1 MNTNKKTLL
10 CNILLIFAASIW
22 GANFI
27 FQKLAATEIGPFLF
41 MGCRCIL
48 GAITMIPIIF
58 VLDHSTPPEQRTVY
72 TKESFRLLLRRALL
86 CGVTSVT
93 GSVLV
98 QRGLIYTTASKAG
111 FLNAIYIIFVPIV
124 GMLFFRKKPT
134 YFMWF
139 GIVLATIGLY
149 NLCLDETLTIN
160 RGDLIVL
167 SSVLFFSFHIQLIA
181 RFVQEMN
188 GVHLVCAEFF
198 FASIYCLICSLI
210 MEESS
215 PAVIVSQIYECRYGV
230 LFAGILGIGVCY
242 VLQVYAQKY
251 TDPTVAAL
259 LMSLE
264 SVFGALGGVFVL
276 HESFTP
282 KELTGVLFIAS
293 AVVIAQLNP
302 PRRRSGENMKSRSR
316 NLPRQTDH
324 PQVCPKACGRSH
336 E

>member
-1 MNTNKKTLL
+1 MNNKNRTLI
-10 CNILLIFAASIW
+10 CNLMLIFAASIW
-22 GANFI
+22 GANFV

-48 GAITMIPIIF
+48 GATTMLPIIF
-58 VLDHSTPPEQRTVY
+58 VMNRRTPPEERTVY
-72 TKESFRLLLRRALL
+72 TKKSFLALLKRALL
-86 CGVTSVT
+86 CGIVSVT

-98 QRGLIYTTASKAG
+98 QWGLLYTTASKAG

-124 GMLFFRKKPT
+124 GMLFFQKKPT
-134 YFMWF
+134 YFMWL
-139 GIVLATIGLY
+139 GIVLATVGLY
-149 NLCLDETLTIN
+149 NLCLDETLTFN
-160 RGDLIVL
+160 RGDLIIL

-181 RFVQEMN
+181 RFVQEVN

-198 FASIYCLICSLI
+198 FASIYCFICSLI
-210 MEESS
+210 LEGPSF
-215 PAVIVSQIYECRYGV
+215 SQIIECRYGI

-276 HESFTP
+276 HERFTS
-282 KELTGVLFIAS
+282 KEFLGVLFIA
-293 AVVIAQLNP
+293 AAIVVAQLNP
-302 PRRRSGENMKSRSR
+302 PRRKSDRRSETAEAEYKTGLDPAAE
-316 NLPRQTDH
+316 Q
-324 PQVCPKACGRSH
+324 
-336 E
+336 